1 MPISSKPL
9 DVPPKVARAFVDAMR
24 DFVVETDP
32 TKQDAIAA
40 GMLSILKDYDPKLR
54 LGDLRELFKLMRE
67 H

>member
-1 MPISSKPL
+1 MKSKPL

-24 DFVVETDP
+24 DFVVETDR

-40 GMLSILKDYDPKLR
+40 GMLSILKDYDPELR
-54 LGDLRELFKLMRE
+54 LSDVRELFKLMRE

>member
-9 DVPPKVARAFVDAMR
+9 DVPPKVARAFVDARR
-24 DFVVETDP
+24 DFVVETDR

-40 GMLSILKDYDPKLR
+40 GMLSLLKEYDPKLR
-54 LGDLRELFKLMRE
+54 LSDVRELFKLMRE

>member
-24 DFVVETDP
+24 DFVVETDR

-40 GMLSILKDYDPKLR
+40 GMLSLLKEYDPKLR
-54 LGDLRELFKLMRE
+54 LSDVRELFKLMRE